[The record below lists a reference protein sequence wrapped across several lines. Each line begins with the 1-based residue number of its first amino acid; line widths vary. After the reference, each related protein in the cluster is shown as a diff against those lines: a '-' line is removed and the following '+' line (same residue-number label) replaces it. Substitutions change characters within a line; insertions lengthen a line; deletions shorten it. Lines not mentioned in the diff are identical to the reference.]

1 MPAIKA
7 THILVLDFE
16 ATCGKGIG
24 DRNQEIIEFPIVVVD
39 TSSLKIVDE
48 FHTYVKPTTQLLPF
62 CTELTGITQDQVE
75 NAPPLS
81 QVLADAETFAKKYP
95 HSIFVTCGDWD
106 LKTMLRIQTEREDL
120 NRDEIFQQWV
130 NVKFAFN
137 DTMADHKRKN
147 NRAKGMTGMLSAL
160 GLDLVGRHHSGIDD
174 ARNIAKIAIEL
185 IKKGYVF
192 RVNI

>member
-7 THILVLDFE
+7 KYILVLDFE
-16 ATCGKGIG
+16 ATCGEGIG
-24 DRNQEIIEFPIVVVD
+24 NHNQEIIEFPIVVVD
-39 TSSLKIVDE
+39 VATLKVVDE

-75 NAPPLS
+75 NAPSLS
-81 QVLADAETFAKKYP
+81 QVLPQAEAFAKKFP
-95 HSIFVTCGDWD
+95 HSVFVTCGDWD
-106 LKTMLRIQTEREDL
+106 LKTMLRVQTERESL
-120 NRDEIFQQWV
+120 FRDEIFQQWV

-137 DTMADHKRKN
+137 DTMADSKRKQ
-147 NRAKGMTGMLSAL
+147 NRAKGMAGMLNAL

-174 ARNIAKIAIEL
+174 ARNIAKIAVEL